1 MWVVKSAKESI
12 LIAASTMVVR
22 GSRTPWKSIDSCGLS
37 KKHEKG
43 SWPSKREKDDAEP
56 LNSEEVRDWVHNEG
70 EEEKGRTLDQQLSGV
85 KQNPKKKELKKLVC
99 RGNVSSK

>member
-1 MWVVKSAKESI
+1 MKMRFATKEEIGSKARSRAWMWVVKSAKESI

-37 KKHEKG
+37 KKHEKA

-56 LNSEEVRDWVHNEG
+56 LNGEEVRDWVHNEG
-70 EEEKGRTLDQQLSGV
+70 EEEKG
-85 KQNPKKKELKKLVC
+85 
-99 RGNVSSK
+99 